1 LKITTRLFLAILP
14 QKLKKL
20 IAIETFPFR
29 NNSYS
34 QEGEDL
40 IIDKLLGYKK
50 NGFFVDIGAHHPLRF
65 SNTAIFYKRGWKG
78 INIDAMPD
86 SMVEFNKLRKL
97 DINLETA
104 ISNEEETKL
113 FYIFNEPAL
122 NTLNKEEALSKDGKN
137 GYKILQT
144 IEVKTVKLKTVF
156 NQYIGNNE
164 IDFIS
169 IDTEG
174 NDLNVLKSNDWKKYK
189 PKLILV
195 EELKNKQFHDLINSE
210 LVTFLKEHN
219 YSIVAKTINTLF
231 FKLNATE

>member
-1 LKITTRLFLAILP
+1 MP
-14 QKLKKL
+14 
-20 IAIETFPFR
+20 
-29 NNSYS
+29 NSM
-34 QEGEDL
+34 
-40 IIDKLLGYKK
+40 
-50 NGFFVDIGAHHPLRF
+50 A
-65 SNTAIFYKRGWKG
+65 
-78 INIDAMPD
+78 
-86 SMVEFNKLRKL
+86 EFNLVRKR
-97 DINLETA
+97 DINLEIA

-113 FYIFNEPAL
+113 FYIFNETAL

-137 GYKILQT
+137 GFKIIQT
-144 IEVKTVKLKTVF
+144 IEVKTLKLETIF
-156 NQYIGNNE
+156 NQYIGSNE